1 MDDNIQDI
9 LNKLKSSFNM
19 NDINTD
25 SINPDTVKT
34 LLSSLNTNSAQNN
47 NNSSTSSKSDIPEI
61 DIEMLLKLKNVMS
74 QLNSSDDDP
83 RANLLLSLKPYLR
96 NEKRDKVD
104 QYIKFLKLGKVFE
117 LLKPQDGGDNKNEF
131 K

>member
-9 LNKLKSSFNM
+9 LNKVKSSINL

-25 SINPDTVKT
+25 SINSDTFKN
-34 LLSSLNTNSAQNN
+34 LLNSLNTGSSQNSD
-47 NNSSTSSKSDIPEI
+47 NSSTSSKSDIPEI
-61 DIEMLLKLKNVMS
+61 DFEMLLKLKNIMS
-74 QLNSSDDDP
+74 QLNSNDNDP
-83 RANLLLSLKPYLR
+83 RSNLLLSLKPYLR
-96 NEKRDKVD
+96 NEKREKVD

-117 LLKPQDGGDNKNEF
+117 LLKPQDGGENKNEF